1 MVPLTQIA
9 HCLAALFRL
18 STFDSPD
25 IPWDRQR
32 VRQEMDFGD
41 IVQLIFDRW
50 EQAPEAN
57 GIEIGT
63 RRSEVTEDGYE
74 SEQWWFHSMRR
85 ILLLKSLWEA
95 KVAAM
100 TAVEAPQVSGG
111 LGTDLN
117 VNFNGV
123 WVPGTQ
129 MMDALEFGPMNM
141 DMLDD
146 IWIRDMLG
154 GYDFNT

>member
-9 HCLAALFRL
+9 HCLVALFRL

-32 VRQEMDFGD
+32 IREEMDFGD
-41 IVQLIFDRW
+41 MVQLIFDRW
-50 EQAPEAN
+50 EQVPEAN
-57 GIEIGT
+57 GIENGAG
-63 RRSEVTEDGYE
+63 RSEVTEDGYE
-74 SEQWWFHSMRR
+74 SEQSWFHSMKR
-85 ILLLKSLWEA
+85 ILRLKGLWEA
-95 KVAAM
+95 KVTAM
-100 TAVEAPQVSGG
+100 TAMDAPEMSGG
-111 LGTDLN
+111 LGTDNN
-117 VNFNGV
+117 VNLNGV

-141 DMLDD
+141 EMLDD
-146 IWIRDMLG
+146 TWIRDMLG